1 MKYCNC
7 KAWGRLD
14 VAICSGQNP
23 IGTSSACS
31 TAEGEAIGG
40 YIGQRVG
47 FPYGK
52 YQGGHSR
59 LGQPR
64 TGNLWL
70 TSEAIGLGTKR
81 PKAAVVPLSAI
92 ASVEVGGQQVRKSKA
107 GAVAAFGVLGLAA
120 KGEATIAVVTVRSKD
135 GETAY
140 YRIENQLAVAVRGR
154 MAPILEAAGIPL
166 VGEESPPIP
175 PPSADLATRIRE
187 LGALRDD
194 GLITEEEFA
203 AQKAKLLEN

>member
-1 MKYCNC
+1 LTDASVK
-7 KAWGRLD
+7 
-14 VAICSGQNP
+14 
-23 IGTSSACS
+23 
-31 TAEGEAIGG
+31 
-40 YIGQRVG
+40 RVG

-81 PKAAVVPLSAI
+81 PKGAVIPLGEI
-92 ASVEVGGQQVRKSKA
+92 ASIEIGGQQVRKSKA

-120 KGEATIAVVTVRSKD
+120 KGEATVAVVTVRTKD

-140 YRIENQLAVAVRGR
+140 YTIENQLAVTVRGR
-154 MAPILEAAGIPL
+154 MSPILEAARIPFA
-166 VGEESPPIP
+166 EEDLP
-175 PPSADLATRIRE
+175 PPASDLATRLRD
-187 LGALRDD
+187 LGALRDE
-194 GLITEEEFA
+194 GLITDEEFA
-203 AQKAKLLEN
+203 AQKARLLENPD